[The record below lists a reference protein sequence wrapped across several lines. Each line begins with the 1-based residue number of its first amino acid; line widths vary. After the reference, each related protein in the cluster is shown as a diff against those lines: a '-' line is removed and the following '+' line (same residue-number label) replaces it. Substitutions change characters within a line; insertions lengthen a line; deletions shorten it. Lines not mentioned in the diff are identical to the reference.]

1 MNKYAYRLKEL
12 RKPINEPENHMTME
26 KLCDIFRNKYNLK
39 VNKSMISRWENGS
52 AIPDNKHILAYAKY
66 FNIDMNYLYGL
77 TDVKQ
82 TLNNSIHND
91 ILYETDKFAKKFEE
105 IKTLDL
111 ETKEVIFNIL
121 EKLLTFDKEKLKG
134 LNLVI

>member
-12 RKPINEPENHMTME
+12 RKPINKPENHMTME

-52 AIPDNKHILAYAKY
+52 AIPDNKHIIAYAKY

-82 TLNNSIHND
+82 TLNNSIYND
-91 ILYETDKFAKKFEE
+91 ILYETDKFTKKFEE

-111 ETKEVIFNIL
+111 ETKEVIFSIL
-121 EKLLTFDKEKLKG
+121 EKLLTFDKEKLNS
-134 LNLVI
+134 LNSII